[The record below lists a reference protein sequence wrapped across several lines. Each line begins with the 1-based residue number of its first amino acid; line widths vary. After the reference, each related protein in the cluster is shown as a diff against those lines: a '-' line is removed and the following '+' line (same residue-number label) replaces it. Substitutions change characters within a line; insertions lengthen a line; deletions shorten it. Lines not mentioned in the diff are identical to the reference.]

1 MIKLFNEEDYKN
13 TKSTDELPLKCECCG
28 KTFYLVKKEITR
40 IIKQNLNWG
49 RFCCVKCR
57 SKSKNKSIETT
68 CVECGK
74 HITVKNSEYKKS
86 KSGNH
91 FCSKKCATK
100 YNNAHKIKGTRV
112 SKLEVYIQNQL
123 LKLYPNLIFLFNDKT
138 TINSELDIYI
148 PSLKLAFEL
157 NGIFHYE
164 PIYGQNKL
172 EQIQNNDNNK
182 FQKCIN
188 HNISLC
194 IIDVSSQKYFKEQ
207 TSQKFLNIII
217 NIINNALGCNN

>member
-1 MIKLFNEEDYKN
+1 MIKLFDEVEYDNA
-13 TKSTDELPLKCECCG
+13 KSIDKLPLKCEHCG
-28 KTFYLVKKEITR
+28 ETFYIVKKEITR
-40 IIKQNLNWG
+40 ILKHKLDWG
-49 RFCCVKCR
+49 RFCSRECVD
-57 SKSKNKSIETT
+57 KSKNKSIEIT
-68 CVECGK
+68 CTECGK
-74 HITVKNSEYKKS
+74 SFTIKQSEYKKS

-91 FCSKKCATK
+91 FCSKSCATK
-100 YNNAHKIKGTRV
+100 YNNAHKTKGTRI
-112 SKLEVYIQNQL
+112 SKLELYIQSQL
-123 LKLYPNLIFLFNDKT
+123 LKLYPNLTFLFNDKT

-157 NGIFHYE
+157 NGVFHYE
-164 PIYGQNKL
+164 PIFGQNKL
-172 EQIQNNDNNK
+172 EKIQENDNNK

-217 NIINNALGCNN
+217 NIINDSLRNN